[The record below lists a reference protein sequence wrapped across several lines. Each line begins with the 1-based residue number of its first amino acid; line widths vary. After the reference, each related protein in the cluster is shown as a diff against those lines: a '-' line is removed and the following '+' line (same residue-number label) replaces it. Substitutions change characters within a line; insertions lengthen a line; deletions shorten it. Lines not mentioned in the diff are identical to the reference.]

1 MIYMLMKIVFL
12 KKRRVDLNNKS
23 NHSKP
28 EGSLL
33 TKEILKQEEKRAE
46 ENSIGETS
54 KYSNNNICSI
64 IFDYYD
70 DTNVIRF

>member
-46 ENSIGETS
+46 ENSIGELVS
-54 KYSNNNICSI
+54 IAII
-64 IFDYYD
+64 IFVVLFLI
-70 DTNVIRF
+70 TMMIQT

>member
-1 MIYMLMKIVFL
+1 MLMKIVFL

-23 NHSKP
+23 NHLKP

-46 ENSIGETS
+46 ENSIGELVS
-54 KYSNNNICSI
+54 IAII
-64 IFDYYD
+64 IFVVLFLI
-70 DTNVIRF
+70 TMMIQT

>member
-12 KKRRVDLNNKS
+12 KKRGVDLNNKS

-46 ENSIGETS
+46 ENSIGELVS
-54 KYSNNNICSI
+54 IAII
-64 IFDYYD
+64 IFVVLFLI
-70 DTNVIRF
+70 TMMIQT